1 MKDVNQI
8 GRFPLGRIVMTKGV
22 DSSIATDEIV
32 VALVRHAR
40 GDWGNV
46 CDEDRQTNEESLT
59 RGFRLLSEYRS
70 LERTKFWIITE
81 ADRSRTTIL
90 LPEEY

>member
-1 MKDVNQI
+1 
-8 GRFPLGRIVMTKGV
+8 MTKGV